1 MSSPPNP
8 SAPAGYPTL
17 RRVGDFLF
25 AWRNLIFSAVTILF
39 LAALPPRPFGG
50 GAAMDRILDLVGVGI
65 TVFGQALRMAVIGFA
80 YIKRGGTEGKVDAQ
94 RLVTEGFFNHCRNPL
109 YVGNILI
116 VAGLVVVHNNPIAYL
131 LIPLACFGYSAIVC
145 AEEGFLEEKFGEE
158 YRAYCLRVPRWV
170 PRLKGLRATTR
181 SMEFN
186 WMRVLYKEYTTTY
199 SWILGLLA
207 ILGYQVM
214 TSPTAP
220 ASRAAFFWQLGGVAA
235 ALTAAWAVI
244 RYFKKTQRRRRRLR
258 EQAAG

>member
-1 MSSPPNP
+1 MSSPASP
-8 SAPAGYPTL
+8 SAPAGYPPL

-116 VAGLVVVHNNPIAYL
+116 VAGLVVVHNNLIAYL
-131 LIPLACFGYSAIVC
+131 LIPLACFGYSAIFTMHFVGMAAIEVTLPNGSVTELGFSLPVILFSIPC
-145 AEEGFLEEKFGEE
+145 VVAGAE
-158 YRAYCLRVPRWV
+158 R
-170 PRLKGLRATTR
+170 
-181 SMEFN
+181 
-186 WMRVLYKEYTTTY
+186 
-199 SWILGLLA
+199 
-207 ILGYQVM
+207 
-214 TSPTAP
+214 
-220 ASRAAFFWQLGGVAA
+220 
-235 ALTAAWAVI
+235 
-244 RYFKKTQRRRRRLR
+244 
-258 EQAAG
+258 